1 MGAVWAGGTDPS
13 TLANLKF
20 KIAEGADL
28 TEASTSIRLRSSS
41 QAIGYNFYGK
51 DLTLGVNNTSED
63 FSRLITE
70 RLIFEDIVILTPPA
84 EEPVTEEPVSEP
96 PEEPYQEVYFDN
108 TGLSEVTGNVGEEF
122 TLPLMYKS
130 SDGSTTTGLGVNVY
144 YDSSLLTLVAVD
156 DQLSA
161 MVASNTFGQ
170 DLADETNKD
179 SDDST
184 DKYVNLVWGD
194 FMGSWAGGTD
204 PYTLANLKFK
214 VAEGADLTEASTSI
228 RIEESETAI
237 GYNFYGQDL
246 NLGEESEP
254 EPEAEL
260 EPSQVV
266 YFDTSELQ
274 PLQGSPGEEFTL

>member
-1 MGAVWAGGTDPS
+1 
-13 TLANLKF
+13 
-20 KIAEGADL
+20 
-28 TEASTSIRLRSSS
+28 
-41 QAIGYNFYGK
+41 
-51 DLTLGVNNTSED
+51 
-63 FSRLITE
+63 
-70 RLIFEDIVILTPPA
+70 
-84 EEPVTEEPVSEP
+84 
-96 PEEPYQEVYFDN
+96 
-108 TGLSEVTGNVGEEF
+108 
-122 TLPLMYKS
+122 MYKS
-130 SDGSTTTGLGVNVY
+130 SDGLTTTGLGVNVY

-214 VAEGADLTEASTSI
+214 IAEGADLTEASTSI
-228 RIEESETAI
+228 RIEESDTAI

-246 NLGEESEP
+246 NLGEEQVDETGSTSIVC
-254 EPEAEL
+254 L
-260 EPSQVV
+260 LYTSPSPR
-266 YFDTSELQ
+266 DS
-274 PLQGSPGEEFTL
+274 

>member
-1 MGAVWAGGTDPS
+1 
-13 TLANLKF
+13 
-20 KIAEGADL
+20 
-28 TEASTSIRLRSSS
+28 
-41 QAIGYNFYGK
+41 
-51 DLTLGVNNTSED
+51 
-63 FSRLITE
+63 
-70 RLIFEDIVILTPPA
+70 
-84 EEPVTEEPVSEP
+84 
-96 PEEPYQEVYFDN
+96 
-108 TGLSEVTGNVGEEF
+108 
-122 TLPLMYKS
+122 MYKS
-130 SDGSTTTGLGVNVY
+130 SDGLTTTGLGVNVY

-194 FMGSWAGGTD
+194 FMGGWAGGTD
-204 PYTLANLKFK
+204 PHTLANLKFK
-214 VAEGADLTEASTSI
+214 IAEGADLTEASTSI

-254 EPEAEL
+254 EPEAEQ
-260 EPSQVV
+260 EPTQEK
-266 YFDTSELQ
+266 DPETEAQ
-274 PLQGSPGEEFTL
+274 EKPNQEE